1 MAIPLLLLVLSLN
14 ALDETDYANK
24 DIIELQDGSTLVG
37 SIIQY
42 EEGQY
47 RMEIAGIG
55 EVSIP
60 KEKIRGLSLGE
71 KATIVTNT
79 GMIIEGILT
88 GTAKGGWLIKTDLVE
103 TNLPENSLVA
113 INPTPAS
120 PPTSTQK
127 ATITLNGSKTSGNT
141 ETTSAVMNLDYKF
154 RYLTH
159 RFVSKFD
166 WTYAE
171 DNLVVSKRS
180 TGAELKYDFFP
191 EEDWFLYTSFGARND
206 GFADLSLRTTA
217 GIGAGIQVVDSKE
230 MSWSEEAGI
239 SALNE
244 DFKVAEDESAS
255 TLRVA
260 GNAEWI
266 VGDGQLTLFHDH
278 TIFVSMDDPDDLLA
292 QSRLGLRTRV
302 IGGFSLNAQINARHD
317 SSPPAGVRE
326 NDLEF
331 LLGVGYSKSF

>member
-1 MAIPLLLLVLSLN
+1 MTISAFLLLLTLQAGAAADTS
-14 ALDETDYANK
+14 AQDTLD
-24 DIIELQDGSTLVG
+24 LVDGSSLVG
-37 SIIQY
+37 SILQF
-42 EEGQY
+42 EDGNY
-47 RMEIAGIG
+47 RMNVEGLG

-60 KEKIRGLSLGE
+60 ADKVKGLRFSNR
-71 KATIVTNT
+71 ATLVTDS
-79 GMIIEGILT
+79 GISIEGILSMDD
-88 GTAKGGWLIKTDLVE
+88 KGEWQVTNELLE
-103 TNLPENSLVA
+103 TRLLNQNLVA
-113 INPTPAS
+113 INPSPKS

-127 ATITLNGSKTSGNT
+127 ATITLNGSRTSGNT
-141 ETTSAVMNLDYKF
+141 ETTSAVMNMDYKF

-159 RFVSKFD
+159 RFVSKID

-191 EEDWFLYTSFGARND
+191 EDDWFLYTSFGARND

-217 GIGAGIQVVDSKE
+217 GIGAGIQVLDRDDLT
-230 MSWSEEAGI
+230 WSEEAGI

-244 DFKVAEDESAS
+244 DFKVAEDDSAS

-266 VGDGQLTLFHDH
+266 LREGQLTVFHDH
-278 TIFVSMDDPDDLLA
+278 TLFVSLDEPDDILA
-292 QSRLGLRTRV
+292 QSRLGLRTQV

-317 SSPPAGVRE
+317 SSPPAGIRE

>member
-1 MAIPLLLLVLSLN
+1 MISTMILLLTLQAGANSVMTEDDTLELV
-14 ALDETDYANK
+14 
-24 DIIELQDGSTLVG
+24 DGSSLVG
-37 SIIQY
+37 SILQF
-42 EEGQY
+42 EEGEY
-47 RMEIAGIG
+47 RMTIEGVGEIT
-55 EVSIP
+55 IP
-60 KEKIRGLSLGE
+60 AEKVKGLRFGK
-71 KATIVTNT
+71 KATLVTDNGMSIEGLLSMDETGEWRVTN
-79 GMIIEGILT
+79 
-88 GTAKGGWLIKTDLVE
+88 DLLE
-103 TNLPENSLVA
+103 TRVPGQNLVA
-113 INPTPAS
+113 INPTPEA

-127 ATITLNGSKTSGNT
+127 ATITLNGSRTSGNT

-159 RFVSKFD
+159 RFVSKID

-191 EEDWFLYTSFGARND
+191 EEEWFLYTSFGARND

-217 GIGAGIQVVDSKE
+217 GIGAGIQVIDRDDLT
-230 MSWSEEAGI
+230 WSEEAGI

-244 DFKVAEDESAS
+244 DFKVAEDDSAS

-266 VGDGQLTLFHDH
+266 LRNGDLTVFHDH
-278 TIFVSMDDPDDLLA
+278 TLFVSLDEPDDILA
-292 QSRLGLRTRV
+292 QSRLGMRTKV

-317 SSPPAGVRE
+317 SSPPAGIRE

>member
-1 MAIPLLLLVLSLN
+1 MTISALLLLLTLQAGASADLPTQDT
-14 ALDETDYANK
+14 L
-24 DIIELQDGSTLVG
+24 ELVDGSSLL
-37 SIIQY
+37 
-42 EEGQY
+42 GQLLQFEDGNY
-47 RMEIAGIG
+47 RMKVDGLG

-60 KEKIRGLSLGE
+60 AKNVKRLRFHN
-71 KATIVTNT
+71 KATLVTDS
-79 GMIIEGILT
+79 GISIEGILSLDDGEWRVT
-88 GTAKGGWLIKTDLVE
+88 NELLE
-103 TNLPENSLVA
+103 TRLLNQNLVA
-113 INPTPAS
+113 INPTPES

-127 ATITLNGSKTSGNT
+127 ATITLNGSRTSGNT

-159 RFVSKFD
+159 RFVSKID

-217 GIGAGIQVVDSKE
+217 GIGAGIQVIDRADLT
-230 MSWSEEAGI
+230 WSEEAGI

-244 DFKVAEDESAS
+244 DFKVAEDDSAS

-260 GNAEWI
+260 GNAEWTLRD
-266 VGDGQLTLFHDH
+266 GDMTVFHDH
-278 TIFVSMDDPDDLLA
+278 TLFVSLDDPDDILA
-292 QSRLGLRTRV
+292 QSRLGLRTKV
-302 IGGFSLNAQINARHD
+302 IGGFGLNVQINARHD
-317 SSPPAGVRE
+317 SSPPAGIRE